1 MQQLGQSDIFLNEQY
16 GFRSNSSTELASFK
30 LINEI
35 LLAMNNKLTVGGI
48 FCDLEK
54 AFDCV
59 NHDIILSKLKF
70 SGVVCKFDTLFTS
83 YLKDR
88 YQKVVIDNR
97 KTHNNT
103 SSGWEVV
110 SFFSIYSSS

>member
-1 MQQLGQSDIFLNEQY
+1 
-16 GFRSNSSTELASFK
+16 
-30 LINEI
+30 
-35 LLAMNNKLTVGGI
+35 VGGI

-59 NHDIILSKLKF
+59 NHNTLLSKLEF
-70 SGVVCKFDTLFTS
+70 YGVVGKFNTLITF

-97 KTHNNT
+97 KTHNST
-103 SSGWEVV
+103 SSGWETVKQGV
-110 SFFSIYSSS
+110 PQGSILGPLFYLLYINDLPKMPIN